1 MWSDYH
7 YKENDLVKVRFNG
20 GINESKDFEDFI
32 QKWKELYEEKK
43 EFSFLFDTINTS
55 FVNPYYSYMMANF
68 IRELKK
74 ESKQYLNYSVII
86 VKNYYIRMLL
96 NIIFAIQKPVAPVF
110 LIENNSS
117 NNELIK
123 QLNEVKS
130 DEELKKILEDN
141 RQKFSIVN
149 I

>member
-20 GINESKDFEDFI
+20 GINESKDFDDFI
-32 QKWKELYEEKK
+32 QKWKNLYEEKK

-68 IRELKK
+68 IKELKK
-74 ESKQYLNYSVII
+74 EPKQYLNYSVII
-86 VKNYYIRMLL
+86 VKNYYIRILL
-96 NIIFAIQKPVAPVF
+96 NIIFAFQKPVAPVF

-117 NNELIK
+117 NTELIK

-130 DEELKKILEDN
+130 DEELKKILENN